1 MIYLVNILDLIYAVI
16 KNFKICVPASKHYL
30 NLPEDYNTPSFLY
43 DIVFNKA
50 SRETKYVKDVSL
62 DLQIVLFS
70 NKDELGKED
79 YEDKL
84 KIADQLRRFLDTFI
98 LQVGDRY
105 LKFDYG
111 FGEAD
116 EQLTI
121 NMNFKFKDGVINLE
135 ESYELMQHLY
145 MNREE
150 V

>member
-1 MIYLVNILDLIYAVI
+1 MISILDVIYAAI
-16 KNFKICVPASKHYL
+16 KKFKVCVPDSKHYF

-43 DIVFNKA
+43 NIVFNKA
-50 SRETKYVKDVSL
+50 SRKTKYVKDVSL
-62 DLQIVLFS
+62 DLQIILFS

-79 YEDKL
+79 YEG
-84 KIADQLRRFLDTFI
+84 KIQIAEQLRSFLDTFI

-105 LKFDYG
+105 LKFDYS

>member
-1 MIYLVNILDLIYAVI
+1 MEYLISILDVIYAAI
-16 KNFKICVPASKHYL
+16 KKFKVCVPDSKHYF

-43 DIVFNKA
+43 NIVFNKA
-50 SRETKYVKDVSL
+50 SRKTKYVKDVSL
-62 DLQIVLFS
+62 DLQIILFS

-79 YEDKL
+79 YEG
-84 KIADQLRRFLDTFI
+84 KIQIAEQLRSFLDTFI

-105 LKFDYG
+105 LKFDYS

-145 MNREE
+145 INREE

>member
-1 MIYLVNILDLIYAVI
+1 MISILDVIYAAI
-16 KNFKICVPASKHYL
+16 KKFKVCVPDSKHYF

-43 DIVFNKA
+43 NIVFNKA
-50 SRETKYVKDVSL
+50 SRKTKYVKDVSL
-62 DLQIVLFS
+62 DLQIILFS

-79 YEDKL
+79 YEG
-84 KIADQLRRFLDTFI
+84 KIQIAEQLRSFLDTFI

-105 LKFDYG
+105 LKFDYS

-121 NMNFKFKDGVINLE
+121 NMNFKFKDGVVNLE

>member
-1 MIYLVNILDLIYAVI
+1 MISILDVIYAAI
-16 KNFKICVPASKHYL
+16 KKFKVCVPDSKHYF

-43 DIVFNKA
+43 NIVFNKA
-50 SRETKYVKDVSL
+50 SRKTKYVKDVSL
-62 DLQIVLFS
+62 DLQIILFS

-79 YEDKL
+79 YEG
-84 KIADQLRRFLDTFI
+84 KIQIAEQLRSFLDTFI

-105 LKFDYG
+105 LKFDYS

-145 MNREE
+145 INREE

>member
-1 MIYLVNILDLIYAVI
+1 MVSILDVIYAVI
-16 KNFKICVPASKHYL
+16 KKFKVCVPDSKHYF

-43 DIVFNKA
+43 NIVFNKA
-50 SRETKYVKDVSL
+50 SRQTKYVKDVSL
-62 DLQIVLFS
+62 DLQIILFS

-79 YEDKL
+79 YEG
-84 KIADQLRRFLDTFI
+84 KIQIAEQLRSFLDTFI

-105 LKFDYG
+105 LKFDYS